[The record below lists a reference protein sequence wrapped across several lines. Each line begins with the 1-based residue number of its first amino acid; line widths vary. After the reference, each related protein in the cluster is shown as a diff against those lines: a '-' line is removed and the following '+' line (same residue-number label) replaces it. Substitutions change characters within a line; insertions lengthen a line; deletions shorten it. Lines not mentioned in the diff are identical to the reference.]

1 MFGSLKACGYT
12 FTVLESHGGHQYGQL
27 FLLNEE
33 AGLFFTVDSCLNLKS
48 ISPERTKYNQ
58 LADLFM
64 TSVNVDSDLARKERK
79 DLLEIASDLT
89 AKSDKPFYICCGHGA
104 ISTIKDGKLAA
115 FGETTRYRHS

>member
-1 MFGSLKACGYT
+1 M
-12 FTVLESHGGHQYGQL
+12 LESHGGHQYGQL

-64 TSVNVDSDLARKERK
+64 TSVNVDSDLARQERK
-79 DLLEIASDLT
+79 DLMAIASDLT

-104 ISTIKDGKLAA
+104 ISTIENGKLAA
-115 FGETTRYRHS
+115 FGKTTRYTHSL